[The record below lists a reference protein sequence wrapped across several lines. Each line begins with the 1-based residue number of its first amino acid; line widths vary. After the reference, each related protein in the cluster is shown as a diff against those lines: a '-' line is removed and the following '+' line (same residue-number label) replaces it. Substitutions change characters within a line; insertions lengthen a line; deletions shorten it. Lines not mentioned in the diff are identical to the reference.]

1 MGLSING
8 STPKRMVCK
17 RKSYWKWIIS
27 GYPPFTE
34 TPTCFQTY
42 FCQPCLR
49 IPFPSG
55 VSVAAASPATSSQIS
70 VKRLCIQDAYT
81 VQTYIESP
89 VNRHWTLHHKIA
101 WFHATQKR
109 EIFKQCMHA
118 HTHKHK
124 HSGHFQNNPTE
135 IQQYPG
141 PMIKALEE
149 NPANTIKTACDLA
162 NCAFWWKYLAGSLR
176 QARIK
181 TAFFSVLSRWI
192 SESVNQQT
200 RAKFVW
206 NQTGL
211 EFLWKWV
218 SQNPIFW
225 IIFPVEHT
233 GSGSGIGISP

>member
-1 MGLSING
+1 MDHFRVPPIYGDPHMFSNILLSAMSSHTVSFWCECG
-8 STPKRMVCK
+8 SCE
-17 RKSYWKWIIS
+17 S
-27 GYPPFTE
+27 
-34 TPTCFQTY
+34 
-42 FCQPCLR
+42 
-49 IPFPSG
+49 
-55 VSVAAASPATSSQIS
+55 ATSSQIS

-149 NPANTIKTACDLA
+149 ILQTPLKLHADLA
-162 NCAFWWKYLAGSLR
+162 NCAFGENIWLAVSGRHELKLLSSL
-176 QARIK
+176 
-181 TAFFSVLSRWI
+181 SCHD
-192 SESVNQQT
+192 ESVNQQT